1 MTLSHSQTWCET
13 CYAQTHDAQA
23 CRITLSGEQWT
34 CPHGETAPVGATTKP
49 PIPQDWTN
57 NPHQF

>member
-1 MTLSHSQTWCET
+1 MTLSTTTWCET
-13 CYAQTHDAQA
+13 CYAQNHDAQYA
-23 CRITLSGEQWT
+23 RIFQDSSVWHCL
-34 CPHGETAPVGATTKP
+34 HGETAPVGATTKP